1 MMELADRFI
10 MPHIL
15 LKCEL
20 FLATCGYGAAE
31 LLYLADR
38 YRMRLLAVF
47 VTNQIQSE
55 DELIGLM
62 EFEGFEL
69 MSESM
74 KDVVWKRIMSSA
86 AERLMAAKPYQG
98 GYFQQVGSE
107 EAHTVESF
115 ERRIS
120 GTDTTEPRREFST
133 NQYTERRRYGR
144 DENGELVVKIE
155 QDPKEPVRPVTPVEP
170 VMPVGS
176 GYPGEHLLKP
186 IKPFETLPLQIPR
199 IETGSRAHSRTE
211 NYYPIQQNSNDFLPD
226 NNYGGR
232 RSSASAASPRSVTI
246 QGPGIS
252 PRSVDSGPLASPRS
266 TSSAGS
272 RVSAGG
278 TPMKKKTRLVSIYD
292 GRPLSPYV
300 ETVTYEPRYGGPR
313 RAEFAPEP
321 RSVSRYEENWGRPL
335 NGYDRSPRSNSRLSF
350 GSRLSASPQPAR
362 PFSAASS
369 RTSAHD
375 ECSML
380 VYNPLYSDF

>member
-1 MMELADRFI
+1 
-10 MPHIL
+10 
-15 LKCEL
+15 
-20 FLATCGYGAAE
+20 
-31 LLYLADR
+31 
-38 YRMRLLAVF
+38 RM
-47 VTNQIQSE
+47 S
-55 DELIGLM
+55 
-62 EFEGFEL
+62 
-69 MSESM
+69 
-74 KDVVWKRIMSSA
+74 SSA
-86 AERLMAAKPYQG
+86 AERLQAAKPYQG

-133 NQYTERRRYGR
+133 NQYTERRTYGK
-144 DENGELVVKIE
+144 DENGELVVRIE
-155 QDPKEPVRPVTPVEP
+155 QDPKDPVRPVTPVEP
-170 VMPVGS
+170 VMPIGG
-176 GYPGEHLLKP
+176 GYAGEHLHRQ

-211 NYYPIQQNSNDFLPD
+211 NYYPVQTICETFPNLD

-232 RSSASAASPRSVTI
+232 RSAASAASPRSVTI

-252 PRSVDSGPLASPRS
+252 PRSVDSVPLASPRS
-266 TSSAGS
+266 TSSGGS
-272 RVSAGG
+272 KVSAGG
-278 TPMKKKTRLVSIYD
+278 TPMKKKTRLVSVYD

-313 RAEFAPEP
+313 HLEFAPEP

-350 GSRLSASPQPAR
+350 GSRLSASPQPTR
-362 PFSAASS
+362 PLSASYR
-369 RTSAHD
+369 RTSSQD